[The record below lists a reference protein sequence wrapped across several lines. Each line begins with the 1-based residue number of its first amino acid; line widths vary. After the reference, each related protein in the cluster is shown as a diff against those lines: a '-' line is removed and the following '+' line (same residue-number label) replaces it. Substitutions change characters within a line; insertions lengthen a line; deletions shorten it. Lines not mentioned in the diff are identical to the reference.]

1 MSTPD
6 NWNNLN
12 TPTLTPSSHLI
23 KSKIN
28 NSIPNHISKHSEDS
42 LQKMRNKFNTN
53 FPKKNL
59 SKRLRSLNSSKKKT
73 KKGSKKKYS
82 LSPNQKIKFNDSIFF
97 NNDLINFTTIKDKD
111 LIGKLSK
118 VYPTSIYVINPRT
131 SKYIYI
137 YKSEFDKPEEID
149 ISKLLEFQTQM
160 EFISQNTQ
168 NKFIINFPIEEAH
181 SLNYYLITLRLAP
194 SLIKNFYNKVYI
206 GHYNSIFNNINKIRY
221 EIYDLENLMY
231 GKELSTNN
239 EIYSFFDKNNFF
251 YKTQDKFRTYVMKN
265 SNKFLKF
272 IRYLYGKSTRHSK
285 KLYSFDMFSEI
296 RGKEFD
302 YIEILLN
309 TLEDGKFINTNINKY
324 NKENI
329 KEHILSYEEILNE
342 SPEYN
347 DGEIDINKPF
357 NSGNLN
363 IYVERSKENIEC
375 MIIQLPQIIT
385 KFKRN
390 ISHGLDDLLI
400 KFLKKLYN
408 SIYVN
413 NTNEKKM
420 MNNIGIVSNNRA
432 LGYRFV
438 KDIDNADGV
447 LKTYQK
453 LKNIKDK
460 KQDDQ
465 MSKGFH
471 ALLDESEYSN
481 NESQNTSYNIL
492 SGYHNLSRQVNSY
505 IQSLKNPK
513 SKSKSKSNIN
523 SESTK
528 KSSLKSKSSNQEN
541 STNVLGST
549 ASSTMVNIK
558 SSHSSL
564 KKKNKKDKKNPKRKT
579 KKKKK

>member
-194 SLIKNFYNKVYI
+194 SLIQNFYNKVYI

-342 SPEYN
+342 SPQYN

-375 MIIQLPQIIT
+375 MIIQLPQIKT

-420 MNNIGIVSNNRA
+420 MNNIGIVSNNRS

-460 KQDDQ
+460 KKENQ

-505 IQSLKNPK
+505 IQSLKNP
-513 SKSKSKSNIN
+513 KSKSKSNIN

>member
-194 SLIKNFYNKVYI
+194 SLIQNFYNKVYI

-342 SPEYN
+342 SPQYN

-375 MIIQLPQIIT
+375 MIIQLPQIKT

-420 MNNIGIVSNNRA
+420 MNNIGIVSNNRS

-460 KQDDQ
+460 KKENQ

-513 SKSKSKSNIN
+513 SKSKSNIN

-558 SSHSSL
+558 SSHSLL

>member
-28 NSIPNHISKHSEDS
+28 NSIPNHISKYSEDS

-194 SLIKNFYNKVYI
+194 SLIQNFYNKVYI

-342 SPEYN
+342 SPQYN

-375 MIIQLPQIIT
+375 MIIQLPQIKT

-420 MNNIGIVSNNRA
+420 MNNIGIVSNNRS

-460 KQDDQ
+460 KKENQ

-505 IQSLKNPK
+505 IQSLKNP
-513 SKSKSKSNIN
+513 KSKSKSNIN